1 MKMQIR
7 VVSHDSCRYL
17 NFQVI
22 TDGHE
27 DHLIDGVSRCPAV
40 AFTAILVVF
49 DVALD
54 ALLQMSLLC
63 CRNESDAGNSLT
75 DGDSCGKFT
84 ASDVAVQNVSIAA
97 DEAFPQ
103 SIRIQMNGVHIL
115 FSSDSFVA
123 ACIVI
128 AILCPIGRYMVYRKG
143 DTSCDLEGVF
153 SIL

>member
-103 SIRIQMNGVHIL
+103 SIRIQMNEVHLVFIRQLCRCLYCHSYPLSNWSIHGV
-115 FSSDSFVA
+115 SK
-123 ACIVI
+123 
-128 AILCPIGRYMVYRKG
+128 GRHLV
-143 DTSCDLEGVF
+143 
-153 SIL
+153 